1 MLKDRASGEIRTE
14 EFTMSYLPCFSAE
27 TWTLLLTFLCLFIA
41 YGYWPFGLFRKLGI
55 SGPKPLPFFGTIFIY
70 GKGFAQA
77 DIECFRKYGRIWG
90 IYDGRLSSVCTV
102 ETGIIRTVLVKG
114 FYPYFTNRRDFRFSG
129 PLNDSLNNARDESW
143 RRIRTSLSP
152 SFSSGRLKEMFKRMK
167 QQADK
172 LVRCLQKNTNSEA
185 VDIKQFF
192 SAYAVDVLASTTI
205 SLDTDSFNNP
215 SDPVVMRVKKIDFNF
230 NNPCFLLSVVFPFL
244 DPLLEKANLCIFPL
258 AEVRF
263 LCNFLNKV
271 ILDREK
277 NVHVKQV
284 DFLQQMI
291 DSQLAE
297 TKVGT
302 NESKKGMTRREI
314 LSQAVMSW
322 IGGRDIISKSLAF
335 LSHNLATNPDAMKKL
350 QDEIDQVFP
359 NKAPVTYAELMQMGY
374 LDMVLNESL
383 RRYPIA
389 LRIER
394 LCSET
399 IVIGGVTIPKGTLV
413 QIPVYALHHDPDLWP
428 EPECFRPERF
438 GKENKHSLDPY
449 AFLPFGAGPR
459 NCIAMRFVTVLM
471 KLAVV
476 QVLQNFSF
484 AVCEETEIPLQLD
497 NSPLLGTKN
506 PIKLKVV
513 PRFPVMEE

>member
-1 MLKDRASGEIRTE
+1 
-14 EFTMSYLPCFSAE
+14 MSYLPCFSAE
-27 TWTLLLTFLCLFIA
+27 TWTLLVTFLCLLIA
-41 YGYWPFGLFRKLGI
+41 YGYWPYGFFRKLGI
-55 SGPKPLPFFGTIFIY
+55 SGPKPSPFFGTFY
-70 GKGFAQA
+70 LYAKGLTQA

-90 IYDGRLSSVCTV
+90 IYEGRQPVVCTM

-152 SFSSGRLKEMFKRMK
+152 SFSSGRIKEMFPRMK

-172 LVRCLQKNTNSEA
+172 LVRCLQKTTNSGEA
-185 VDIKQFF
+185 VDIREFF
-192 SAYAVDVLASTTI
+192 SAYGVDVLGSTI
-205 SLDTDSFNNP
+205 LSVDTDSFNNP
-215 SDPVVMRVKKIDFNF
+215 NDPVVMKLKKIDFDF
-230 NNPCFLLSVVFPFL
+230 SNPGFILSALFPFL
-244 DPLLEKANLCIFPL
+244 NPLLEKANLCIFPL
-258 AEVRF
+258 VEVRF
-263 LCNFLNKV
+263 IYNFLDKV

-277 NVHVKQV
+277 NVHMKQM

-291 DSQLAE
+291 DSQLPE

-302 NESKKGMTRREI
+302 NENKKGMTRREI
-314 LSQAVMSW
+314 LSQAVISWLTGHDIMS
-322 IGGRDIISKSLAF
+322 KTLAF
-335 LSHNLATNPDAMKKL
+335 LSYNLATNPDAMKKL
-350 QDEIDQVFP
+350 QDEIDQVFA
-359 NKAPVTYAELMQMGY
+359 NKAPVTYTELMQMEY

-383 RRYPIA
+383 RMYPIA

-399 IVIGGVTIPKGTLV
+399 IVIGGITIPKGTLV
-413 QIPVYALHHDPDLWP
+413 MIPVYALHHDPDLWP

-484 AVCEETEIPLQLD
+484 AMCEETEIPLQLI
-497 NSPLLGTKN
+497 SIPLLGTKN